1 MTAPS
6 SSQAAPSGFTS
17 QRSFARV
24 VFVMLVFFVI
34 SLVTNILDPLAPNIQ
49 DSFHLSGM
57 AVGFMAFAFFIAY
70 GVMSIPAG
78 FMIERLGAKPTLVTA
93 FLLALAG
100 AAAFALWP
108 TYKVSLPALFTIG
121 VGFAMLQVVINP
133 LLRVAG
139 GEEHYAFYGNLAQLV
154 FGAASFLSPQIYT
167 GLVRGLSTPGGPRG
181 AFLVGLARLVP
192 ADKPWISLYWVF
204 AAILLAMVGV
214 VALMRLP
221 RLELK
226 EDERIGGLATL
237 RLLLQRPVVWLFF
250 LGIVCYVG
258 LEQGVAVW
266 ISRFLETTH
275 GVDPAHGG
283 AGAVSG
289 FWGLMMAGCAAGLVL
304 LKLLDAKVILVAF
317 GLGAAATLLAAL
329 FGSRGVALVAL
340 PLMGFWCSV
349 MWPVIF
355 ALALNSIEHHH
366 GSMAGILCTGILG
379 GGLLP
384 PLVGRLGD
392 AFGLRFGMLAILIP
406 IGYIISIGLWAKP
419 LVSNATLLKAE
430 PGGGA

>member
-1 MTAPS
+1 MTADQIAVP
-6 SSQAAPSGFTS
+6 AAPETPS
-17 QRSFARV
+17 QRSPARV

-78 FMIERLGAKPTLVTA
+78 FMIERLGARPTLLAA
-93 FLLALAG
+93 FALALAG
-100 AAAFALWP
+100 AATFALWP
-108 TYKVSLPALFTIG
+108 TYVVSLPALFVIG

-139 GEEHYAFYGNLAQLV
+139 GEEHYAFNGNLAQLV
-154 FGAASFLSPQIYT
+154 FGGASFLSPHIYT
-167 GLVRGLSTPGGPRG
+167 HLVRGLAAPGGPRG
-181 AFLVGLARLVP
+181 PVLSLLAKVVP

-204 AAILLAMVGV
+204 AVLLLLMIGV
-214 VALMRLP
+214 VMLMSLP

-226 EDERIGGLATL
+226 EDERIGGTATL
-237 RLLLQRPVVWLFF
+237 GLLLKRPVVWLYF

-289 FWGLMMAGCAAGLVL
+289 FWGLMMAGCAAGLLL
-304 LKLLDAKVILVAF
+304 LKLFDSKPILLVF

-329 FGSRGVALVAL
+329 FGSRTVALTAL

-355 ALALNSIEHHH
+355 ALALNSVEAHH
-366 GSMAGILCTGILG
+366 GSLAGILCTGILG

-384 PLVGRLGD
+384 PLIGRLGD
-392 AFGLRFGMLAILIP
+392 LFGLRFGMLAILLP
-406 IGYIISIGLWAKP
+406 IGYIVSIGLWARP
-419 LVSNATLLKAE
+419 LVSNATLRKPETGGKA
-430 PGGGA
+430 

>member
-6 SSQAAPSGFTS
+6 DAASSAQDSQAG
-17 QRSFARV
+17 RSPARV
-24 VFVMLVFFVI
+24 AFVMLVFFVI

-78 FMIERLGAKPTLVTA
+78 FMIERVGAKPALLAA
-93 FLLALAG
+93 FALALAG
-100 AAAFALWP
+100 SAAFALWP
-108 TYKVSLPALFTIG
+108 TYLVSLPALFVIG

-139 GEEHYAFYGNLAQLV
+139 GEEHYAFNGNLAQLI
-154 FGAASFLSPQIYT
+154 FGAASFLSPHIYAY
-167 GLVRGLSTPGGPRG
+167 LVRGLAEPRTPRG
-181 AFLVGLARLVP
+181 GLLFLLARVVP
-192 ADKPWISLYWVF
+192 PDKPWVSLYWLF
-204 AAILLAMVGV
+204 AVVLLAMVV
-214 VALMRLP
+214 LVAFMRLP
-221 RLELK
+221 RLELN
-226 EDERIGGLATL
+226 EDERIGGVATL
-237 RLLLQRPVVWLFF
+237 AILLKRPVVWLFF

-275 GVDPAHGG
+275 GVDPARGG
-283 AGAVSG
+283 HGAVAG
-289 FWGLMMAGCAAGLVL
+289 FWGLMAAGCAAGLVL
-304 LKLLDAKVILVAF
+304 LKLFDAKAILVAF
-317 GLGAAATLLAAL
+317 GLGAAVTLLAAL
-329 FGSRGVALVAL
+329 FGSRSVALLAL
-340 PLMGFWCSV
+340 PAMGFWCSV

-355 ALALNSIEHHH
+355 ALALNSVEAHH
-366 GSMAGILCTGILG
+366 GSLAGILCTGILG

-392 AFGLRFGMLAILIP
+392 AFGLRLGMLAILVP
-406 IGYIISIGLWAKP
+406 IAYIISIGFWARP
-419 LVSNATLLKAE
+419 LVSNATLRKTE
-430 PGGGA
+430 SGGEG

>member
-1 MTAPS
+1 MTALPS
-6 SSQAAPSGFTS
+6 PPVPSPES
-17 QRSFARV
+17 RSHRSPARV
-24 VFVMLVFFVI
+24 LFVMLVFFVI

-78 FMIERLGAKPTLVTA
+78 FMIERLGAKTTLVAA

-100 AAAFALWP
+100 SAAFALWP
-108 TYKVSLPALFTIG
+108 TYVVSLPALFTIG

-139 GEEHYAFYGNLAQLV
+139 GEEHYAFFGNLAQLV
-154 FGAASFLSPQIYT
+154 FGAASFLSPQVYSH
-167 GLVRGLSTPGGPRG
+167 LVRGLSAPGGPKG
-181 AFLVGLARLVP
+181 ALLTVLARVVP

-204 AAILLAMVGV
+204 AVVLLAMVGV

-226 EDERIGGLATL
+226 EDERIGGMATL

-289 FWGLMMAGCAAGLVL
+289 FWGLMMVGCAAGLLL
-304 LKLLDAKVILVAF
+304 LKLFDAKAILVVF
-317 GLGAAATLLAAL
+317 GLGAAATLLVAL

-355 ALALNSIEHHH
+355 ALALNSIEAHH

-379 GGLLP
+379 GGLVP

-392 AFGLRFGMLAILIP
+392 AFGLRLGMLAILLP
-406 IGYIISIGLWAKP
+406 ICYIISIGLWARP
-419 LVSNATLLKAE
+419 LVSNATLLKAD
-430 PGGGA
+430 PGGQA

>member
-1 MTAPS
+1 MTATPN
-6 SSQAAPSGFTS
+6 SQIPIAGAAS
-17 QRSFARV
+17 QRSPVRV

-70 GVMSIPAG
+70 GVMSVPAG
-78 FMIERLGAKPTLVTA
+78 FMIERLGAKPTLVAA

-100 AAAFALWP
+100 SATFALWP
-108 TYKVSLPALFTIG
+108 SYRVSLPSLFTIG

-139 GEEHYAFYGNLAQLV
+139 GEEHYAFNGNLAQLI
-154 FGAASFLSPQIYT
+154 FGGASFLSPHVYAY
-167 GLVRGLSTPGGPRG
+167 LVHGLSAAGGG
-181 AFLVGLARLVP
+181 KGFLLVVLSRVVP

-204 AAILLAMVGV
+204 SAVLLVMVGV
-214 VALMRLP
+214 VVGMPLP

-226 EDERIGGLATL
+226 EDERIGGGATL
-237 RLLLQRPVVWLFF
+237 ARLLQRPVVWLFF

-289 FWGLMMAGCAAGLVL
+289 FWGLMMVGCAAGLVL
-304 LKLLDAKVILVAF
+304 LKLFDAKAILVVF
-317 GLGAAATLLAAL
+317 GLGAAATLVAAL
-329 FGSRGVALVAL
+329 FGSRAVALLAL

-355 ALALNSIEHHH
+355 ALALNSIEAHH

-379 GGLLP
+379 GGLVP

-430 PGGGA
+430 AGGER

>member
-1 MTAPS
+1 MSDGPLPQ
-6 SSQAAPSGFTS
+6 QAAANANG
-17 QRSFARV
+17 QRSVARV
-24 VFVMLVFFVI
+24 LFVMLVFFVI

-57 AVGFMAFAFFIAY
+57 AMGFMAFAFFIAY

-78 FMIERLGAKPTLVTA
+78 FMIERLGAKPTLLYA
-93 FLLALAG
+93 FGLALLG
-100 AAAFALWP
+100 AAGFAIWP
-108 TYKVSLPALFTIG
+108 TYAASLPALFTIG

-154 FGAASFLSPQIYT
+154 FGGASFLSPLIYAR
-167 GLVRGLSTPGGPRG
+167 LVHGLSVPGPRG
-181 AFLVGLARLVP
+181 ALLSGLARVVP
-192 ADKPWISLYWVF
+192 ADKPWISLYWLF
-204 AAILLAMVGV
+204 AVVLLAMVGV
-214 VALMRLP
+214 VALMNLP

-237 RLLLQRPVVWLFF
+237 RLLLKRPIVWLFF

-258 LEQGVAVW
+258 LEQGVALK

-275 GVDPAHGG
+275 GVDPAQGG
-283 AGAVSG
+283 AHAVSG
-289 FWGLMMAGCAAGLVL
+289 FWGLMMVGCALGLVL
-304 LKLLDAKVILVAF
+304 LKLFDAKAILVAF
-317 GLGAAATLLAAL
+317 GLGAAATLVAAL
-329 FGSRGVALVAL
+329 FGSRQTALVAL
-340 PLMGFWCSV
+340 PAMGFWCSV

-355 ALALNSIEHHH
+355 SLALNSVEAHH
-366 GSMAGILCTGILG
+366 GSLAGILCTGILG

-392 AFGLRFGMLAILIP
+392 AFGLRYGLLAILIP
-406 IGYIISIGLWAKP
+406 IGYIISIGIWAKP
-419 LVSNATLLKAE
+419 IVSNATLLKTEA
-430 PGGGA
+430 GGGA